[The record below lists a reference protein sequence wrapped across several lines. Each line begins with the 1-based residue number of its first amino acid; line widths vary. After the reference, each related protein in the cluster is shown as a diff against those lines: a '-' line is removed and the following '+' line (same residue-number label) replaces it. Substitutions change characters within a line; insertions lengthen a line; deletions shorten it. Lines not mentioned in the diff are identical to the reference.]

1 MNLIKM
7 QYVQI
12 FHILL
17 VIVENI
23 MLSIIILDVI
33 ISVGYRVKSKRVD
46 DKVSCELI
54 ERGKINEKSINN
66 RLNWSIR

>member
-17 VIVENI
+17 VIVKNI